1 MQANDDDTVNI
12 AQRHRFARFGLTASD
27 TCGPRPLLIERTAHT
42 CRPPEQFDAPQAEPC
57 RCTTWCRSGPM
68 HPPPPPGQFCRLHR
82 LQQRAH
88 DTRRRSRIADT
99 VARLVLWL
107 VLVLLAAV
115 VLLPFILE
123 AAP

>member
-57 RCTTWCRSGPM
+57 RCTTWC
-68 HPPPPPGQFCRLHR
+68 QFCRLHR

>member
-1 MQANDDDTVNI
+1 MQVSDDDDRNI
-12 AQRHRFARFGLTASD
+12 AQRHRFGRFGATASD
-27 TCGPRPLLIERTAHT
+27 T

-57 RCTTWCRSGPM
+57 RCTSWCRSGPM

-88 DTRRRSRIADT
+88 ETRRASRAADT

-107 VLVLLAAV
+107 VLVLAIVVCLVPLA
-115 VLLPFILE
+115 LPLILE